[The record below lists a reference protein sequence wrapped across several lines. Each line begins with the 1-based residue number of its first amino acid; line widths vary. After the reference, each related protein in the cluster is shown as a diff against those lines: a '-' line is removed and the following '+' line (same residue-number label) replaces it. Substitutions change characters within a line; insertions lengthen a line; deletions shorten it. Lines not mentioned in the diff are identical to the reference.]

1 MNATDTPAETLL
13 FATEIT
19 VQVGDLNYGNHLA
32 NDAVLRL
39 AHEVRLRWLAQ
50 GGYNEIDAGG
60 SGLIMTEAAVR
71 YLAQAFYGD
80 CLYCTLAAGDI
91 GKAGFSLIYEFTRP
105 SDQKTIARVHSK
117 MACFDYARQR
127 PVRLSEK
134 LKDYLQTPHSETF
147 NLKEST

>member
-1 MNATDTPAETLL
+1 MNPTAPSAETLL
-13 FATEIT
+13 FSTEIA

-39 AHEVRLRWLAQ
+39 AHEVRLRWLAR
-50 GGYNEIDAGG
+50 GGYNELDAGG

-71 YLAQAFYGD
+71 YQAQAFYGD
-80 CLYCTLAAGDI
+80 RLDCTLAAGDI
-91 GKAGFSLIYEFTRP
+91 GKAGFSLIYAFTRQ

-117 MACFDYARQR
+117 MVCFDYARQR

-134 LKDYLQTPHSETF
+134 LKDYLQTPHAETF
-147 NLKEST
+147 SIKEST